1 MPIPE
6 KKERNKEI
14 AKMYRPGVKGRGLK
28 ALGKIF
34 ELDHMVIRRI
44 LVRYGKIGDFKKV
57 AKTVDN

>member
-1 MPIPE
+1 
-6 KKERNKEI
+6 
-14 AKMYRPGVKGRGLK
+14 MYRPGVKGRGLK